1 MNSSMVL
8 CQSTY
13 DSKAKLPS
21 HPLYVLHMPLN
32 SIRNPFSL
40 NVRHEILKETLVFKK
55 FLEEEEEERKKDWMT
70 FKFLILCEFIT
81 FYPYRHKR

>member
-55 FLEEEEEERKKDWMT
+55 ILEEEEERKKERLDDLQVSN
-70 FKFLILCEFIT
+70 FVRI
-81 FYPYRHKR
+81 YYRHKR